1 MAVRNIEDTR
11 SYYSAF
17 FQGNSSLSATAN
29 SALMDISSM
38 TMPDSLTKLFP
49 LLEYYAT
56 MDCTI
61 SPLVQK
67 ISLYPIMP
75 LDFSKIRKDTV
86 RKSCKTFFEDVL
98 NIYAVLSVLSLNYNI
113 YGRSFASLSFPFRR
127 VFTCKKC
134 QKNIYSD
141 FVVDFEFIDFK
152 FFFKC
157 PHCGDH
163 GVPKDFFD
171 FYINDRSR
179 VHFILWRPHDIEFI
193 YSQFSGEYQF
203 FYKAPDSFVS
213 MMKKANKFVLDRT
226 PKFIIESLKNK
237 DRIVFREGEIF
248 GMFRPDFA
256 RNRNISPEGL
266 PLILNALPPAYLKKV
281 FSKASEVSGV
291 LKASPASVI
300 YPETNPGAGQYGNPL
315 TTIGM
320 ETFSAYMREEIKRHR
335 DDPGYV
341 LISPSPIGQQNL
353 FGDAKQYH
361 YFQEMKFQ
369 EQDIVQGLG
378 FPREFLDA
386 GLTFGLA
393 SVPARVLENQMQ
405 KQIYELVRF
414 LRWAKEKLS
423 NIFPL
428 GDEEIG
434 MKRFKMADDL
444 NLLQMQMT
452 AAAQGDLS
460 KGRIWESVLNVD
472 YEEELKRVREE
483 DAAKFPSFAARIM
496 AETAAQLKAVEM
508 QRNFEANQKVEDAR
522 QQAMAQVNNPNETYL
537 QQMTQNAQVLS
548 QQAMQ
553 YKMLMEQMET
563 KNKDLERQIFQQNR
577 LAEKELH
584 EKNKLNVDIQKNQQ
598 AAVNATAPVEP
609 NLGTIP
615 EQASASS
622 SGGNETIVPIVGDED
637 PRKPKIVQLSEMISS
652 PQLTN
657 EAVSDILEQLIK
669 GSRLVYY
676 NVIHG
681 VINNGNINQERFNV
695 VIEHFNQNFSSLQ
708 EEAGAAKPKAKAT
721 GEASKKEVKST
732 SKPSVKTESKPEKKP
747 EVKK

>member
-1 MAVRNIEDTR
+1 
-11 SYYSAF
+11 
-17 FQGNSSLSATAN
+17 
-29 SALMDISSM
+29 
-38 TMPDSLTKLFP
+38 
-49 LLEYYAT
+49 
-56 MDCTI
+56 
-61 SPLVQK
+61 
-67 ISLYPIMP
+67 
-75 LDFSKIRKDTV
+75 
-86 RKSCKTFFEDVL
+86 
-98 NIYAVLSVLSLNYNI
+98 
-113 YGRSFASLSFPFRR
+113 
-127 VFTCKKC
+127 
-134 QKNIYSD
+134 
-141 FVVDFEFIDFK
+141 
-152 FFFKC
+152 
-157 PHCGDH
+157 
-163 GVPKDFFD
+163 
-171 FYINDRSR
+171 
-179 VHFILWRPHDIEFI
+179 
-193 YSQFSGEYQF
+193 
-203 FYKAPDSFVS
+203 
-213 MMKKANKFVLDRT
+213 
-226 PKFIIESLKNK
+226 
-237 DRIVFREGEIF
+237 
-248 GMFRPDFA
+248 
-256 RNRNISPEGL
+256 
-266 PLILNALPPAYLKKV
+266 
-281 FSKASEVSGV
+281 
-291 LKASPASVI
+291 
-300 YPETNPGAGQYGNPL
+300 
-315 TTIGM
+315 
-320 ETFSAYMREEIKRHR
+320 
-335 DDPGYV
+335 
-341 LISPSPIGQQNL
+341 
-353 FGDAKQYH
+353 
-361 YFQEMKFQ
+361 
-369 EQDIVQGLG
+369 
-378 FPREFLDA
+378 
-386 GLTFGLA
+386 
-393 SVPARVLENQMQ
+393 
-405 KQIYELVRF
+405 
-414 LRWAKEKLS
+414 
-423 NIFPL
+423 
-428 GDEEIG
+428 
-434 MKRFKMADDL
+434 
-444 NLLQMQMT
+444 
-452 AAAQGDLS
+452 
-460 KGRIWESVLNVD
+460 
-472 YEEELKRVREE
+472 
-483 DAAKFPSFAARIM
+483 
-496 AETAAQLKAVEM
+496 M